1 MENVLLPEKWKD
13 WIIDEELGSGDYG
26 AVYKAH
32 LTDDEETQAAIK
44 VLRLA
49 PKDENDDTD
58 YEQLVNDFYDVIK
71 SMDDVANYD
80 NIVMVDDYHV
90 DHEEGSNGW
99 TLYMRK
105 ELLEPL
111 TDEMKD
117 RVYDDADILRMSLDM
132 CNALEVCEEKHILH
146 GEIKPKNIMLNK
158 YGSYKLDGFGV
169 TGGEAYD
176 AKADQYALSKLLM
189 GFLNEGSS
197 EDIRKVFEK
206 GCSENPDDR
215 YEDITEMKGE
225 LLDILGLKPVGDM
238 NRETSRL
245 ATPILLWLAIFF
257 IVAAVLI
264 FFIESKNFENVRK
277 MLNKPS
283 SNGVLLGE
291 DNDNLTWRVTRN
303 TLTISGKGVIPDYRE
318 ANKAPWSGYDYDY
331 IVVEEGITAI
341 GDRAFYES
349 ENAIKVTLPDSL
361 ESIGSESFAM
371 CPNLGYI
378 EIPKNVNHV
387 DGIDL
392 FGYCHKLA
400 SIKVDP
406 ENKTYDSRDNCNA
419 IIETSS
425 NTLVAGCSM
434 TEIPDSV
441 IVVGR
446 GSMYGQ
452 RRLDNHQNIVIPK
465 SVKVIDTGAFKN
477 SNIKT
482 CVLEDGVAS
491 IERKA
496 FAYCGFLEEIEIPES
511 VKAIDE
517 TAFLE
522 STNVTIKGKAGSVAE
537 TYAKDHDI
545 AFVTID

>member
-111 TDEMKD
+111 TDEMND

-158 YGSYKLDGFGV
+158 FGSYKLDGFGV

-176 AKADQYALSKLLM
+176 AKADQYSLSKLLL
-189 GFLNEGSS
+189 GFLNENSS
-197 EDIRKVFEK
+197 ENIRNVFEK

-215 YEDITEMKGE
+215 YENISEMKGE

-245 ATPILLWLAIFF
+245 AAPILLWLAIFF

-318 ANKAPWSGYDYDY
+318 ANKAPWSGYDYAY

-349 ENAIKVTLPDSL
+349 ENVIKVTLPESL
-361 ESIGSESFAM
+361 E
-371 CPNLGYI
+371 
-378 EIPKNVNHV
+378 
-387 DGIDL
+387 
-392 FGYCHKLA
+392 
-400 SIKVDP
+400 
-406 ENKTYDSRDNCNA
+406 
-419 IIETSS
+419 
-425 NTLVAGCSM
+425 
-434 TEIPDSV
+434 
-441 IVVGR
+441 
-446 GSMYGQ
+446 
-452 RRLDNHQNIVIPK
+452 
-465 SVKVIDTGAFKN
+465 
-477 SNIKT
+477 
-482 CVLEDGVAS
+482 
-491 IERKA
+491 
-496 FAYCGFLEEIEIPES
+496 
-511 VKAIDE
+511 
-517 TAFLE
+517 
-522 STNVTIKGKAGSVAE
+522 
-537 TYAKDHDI
+537 
-545 AFVTID
+545 